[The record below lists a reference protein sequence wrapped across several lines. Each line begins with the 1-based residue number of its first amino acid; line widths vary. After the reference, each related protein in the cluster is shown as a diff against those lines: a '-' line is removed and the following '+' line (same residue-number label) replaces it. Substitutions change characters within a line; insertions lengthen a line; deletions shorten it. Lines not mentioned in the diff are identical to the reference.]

1 MVHII
6 ALSHKITIENSE
18 EKPSINSP
26 PHQKHTQPNPKF
38 EAPIPLP
45 LHTTPPPQKGPKRL
59 TQGPSS
65 PP

>member
-26 PHQKHTQPNPKF
+26 PPPKTHTTQPKV
-38 EAPIPLP
+38 
-45 LHTTPPPQKGPKRL
+45 
-59 TQGPSS
+59 
-65 PP
+65 